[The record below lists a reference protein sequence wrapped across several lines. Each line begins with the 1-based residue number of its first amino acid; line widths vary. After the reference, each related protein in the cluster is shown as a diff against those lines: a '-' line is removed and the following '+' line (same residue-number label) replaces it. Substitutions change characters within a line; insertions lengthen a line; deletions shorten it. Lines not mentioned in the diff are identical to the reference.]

1 MTARRPHPAVH
12 ATLLPM
18 LLAALMAVAGC
29 AIQPDGEPRT
39 IPAEQQ
45 GGFGADRPTGDAAAG
60 SSLVYLLAPRD
71 PGEPQL
77 LRSVMRDVSPTLS
90 GVLTALFKGPNAAE
104 SGNDLSSAIPADL
117 ELNSASAVGQSWVI
131 DVNDGLDQL
140 DAVELR
146 SALGQ
151 IVATATAVN
160 TVDAVAIRVN
170 GEARSWPKGDGTLTD
185 QELSRYDFPGMVES
199 TQPPYPSLSS
209 TTR

>member
-1 MTARRPHPAVH
+1 MTARRPRRAVH
-12 ATLLPM
+12 GMLLPM
-18 LLAALMAVAGC
+18 LLAALTSVAGC
-29 AIQPDGEPRT
+29 AIQPDGEPRA
-39 IPAEQQ
+39 IPGEFPSNFDADQAT
-45 GGFGADRPTGDAAAG
+45 GGAAAG
-60 SSLVYLLAPRD
+60 SSLVYLLAPRE

-77 LRSVMRDVSPTLS
+77 LRSVMREASQTLS
-90 GVLTALFKGPNAAE
+90 GVLTALFKGPNADE
-104 SGNDLSSAIPADL
+104 SGNDLSTAIPADL
-117 ELNSASAVGQSWVI
+117 ELNSASAVGQRWVI

-146 SALGQ
+146 SALAQ

-160 TVDAVAIRVN
+160 NVDAVEIHVN
-170 GEARSWPKGDGTLTD
+170 GEKRSWPKGDGTLTD